1 MDRVLTAVCME
12 FTLAWGGFVALR
24 PLVRLFLPQA
34 MYPLK
39 PLSVSVCVCIQM
51 YACLYGGMPGDS
63 DCNIALRMTLVEA
76 LRSLCLVLE
85 FVH

>member
-1 MDRVLTAVCME
+1 M
-12 FTLAWGGFVALR
+12 
-24 PLVRLFLPQA
+24 
-34 MYPLK
+34 
-39 PLSVSVCVCIQM
+39 CVCIQM

>member
-39 PLSVSVCVCIQM
+39 PLSVSVCVCVYRCM
-51 YACLYGGMPGDS
+51 RACMVVCWETVIVILPSG
-63 DCNIALRMTLVEA
+63 
-76 LRSLCLVLE
+76 
-85 FVH
+85 